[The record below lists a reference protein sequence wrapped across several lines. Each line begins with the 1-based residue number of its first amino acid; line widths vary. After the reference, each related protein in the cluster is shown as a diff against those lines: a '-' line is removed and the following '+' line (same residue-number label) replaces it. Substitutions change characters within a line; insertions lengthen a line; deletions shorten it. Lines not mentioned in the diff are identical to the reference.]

1 VKVEIC
7 SLFSFWRQAIW
18 RVKYK
23 VGFVLYSAQKEKTV
37 SRTNHTI
44 TNPAIGHRITFL
56 QTGEQTNGQLLQIEY
71 AVDRQESEPAIPLH
85 KHLKCEERFETVHGK
100 LGVVLN
106 GDRRVLE
113 AGESVTIPPGTPH
126 TFWNAGD
133 GELRF
138 ITDVRPPGDLQTYWE
153 TVFGLAQDG
162 KVNANGAPNL
172 LQLAVVAPLADSY
185 RPSAPVVATKALIVV
200 LGAIGRL
207 LGYKARY
214 PKYSG

>member
-1 VKVEIC
+1 M
-7 SLFSFWRQAIW
+7 
-18 RVKYK
+18 
-23 VGFVLYSAQKEKTV
+23 

-56 QTGEQTNGQLLQIEY
+56 QTADQTNGQLLQIEY
-71 AVDRQESEPAIPLH
+71 AVERPESEPVIPLH
-85 KHLKCEERFETVHGK
+85 KHLNAEERFESVSGE

-106 GDRRVLE
+106 GEQQILS

-126 TFWNAGD
+126 TFWNAGQ

-138 ITDVRPPGDLQTYWE
+138 ITDVRPPGELQTYWE

-162 KVNANGAPNL
+162 KVGDNGLPNL

-185 RPSAPVVATKALIVV
+185 DPRLPVPLMRDFIAV
-200 LGAIGRL
+200 LGGIGRL
-207 LGYKARY
+207 RGYKARY
-214 PKYSG
+214 SKYSD